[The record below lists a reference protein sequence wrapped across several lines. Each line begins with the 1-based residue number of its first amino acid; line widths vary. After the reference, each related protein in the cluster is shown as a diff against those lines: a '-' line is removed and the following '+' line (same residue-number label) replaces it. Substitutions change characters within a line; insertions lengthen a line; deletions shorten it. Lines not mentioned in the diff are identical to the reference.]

1 MTTQSKPER
10 SERQDASA
18 KAERAPLIA
27 QAVDAVRDTV
37 LRDIRRGGRIVA
49 VVAIAAAALL
59 VWWGQFLM
67 LRPIA
72 TINAWFSVSRCWLLL
87 LVVQLAKKAGV
98 EKKPTRGVRTTIS
111 EAPRSAGRS

>member
-1 MTTQSKPER
+1 
-10 SERQDASA
+10 
-18 KAERAPLIA
+18 
-27 QAVDAVRDTV
+27 
-37 LRDIRRGGRIVA
+37 
-49 VVAIAAAALL
+49 
-59 VWWGQFLM
+59 M

-111 EAPRSAGRS
+111 EAPRSVGRS